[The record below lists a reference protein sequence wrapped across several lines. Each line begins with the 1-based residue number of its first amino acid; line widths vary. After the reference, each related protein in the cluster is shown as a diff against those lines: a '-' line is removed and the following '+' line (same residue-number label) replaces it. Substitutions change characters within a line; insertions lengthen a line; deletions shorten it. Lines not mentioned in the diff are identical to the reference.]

1 MASINGLPPAMQ
13 NVGISKLP
21 PPLPPQAPKIS
32 QPPVGESFSQAVA
45 PDPGLM
51 KAPTVVTPQKAT
63 QANQVTVERLM
74 SQGKQTAMQATLPS
88 IAGGG
93 AFLPIAV
100 AFTQCS
106 ENGETRTSAFLSDD
120 QGQGLR
126 NSDGGHH
133 LLPTFQI
140 DENKFLI
147 ATDPTKLGVAP
158 YILVEQDAKTGQV
171 AYGLTDG
178 LQYQGT
184 PDLGYQIAR
193 SELIEAD
200 GTRTARFNESYGAK
214 GKPQGDMGAA
224 MIDMMTT
231 GGIGTAANFID
242 GAMGKTGRSA
252 SFTEVRVDGKG
263 QPQSNDVSYKF
274 LPTGQRPASASG
286 DVASQLNTVWS
297 SMKGQGG
304 RAEESRTFVVR
315 QDGNFQLDPAKPA
328 GGGGFSL
335 GSLKGMFGTQTPRQ
349 TVVVRPLS
357 ADYGPGQAGFAGLK
371 EGMTGGEQLA
381 SAAPVIAAEP
391 APAAAP
397 FSPPA
402 GVPVATPAPTQT
414 TPAATP
420 VQAET
425 VSIPTP
431 STPSNPAPQSGEAVL
446 SNVLPKSTL
455 QSVEGMLGKLKDK
468 TADSPIM
475 QTATDNAIRR
485 FKNIF
490 GSSQGS

>member
-1 MASINGLPPAMQ
+1 MASVGGLPPQMQ
-13 NVGISKLP
+13 QLQNTGIGKLP
-21 PPLPPQAPKIS
+21 PPLPPQAPPIP
-32 QPPVGESFSQAVA
+32 QAPVGESFSQAVT
-45 PDPGLM
+45 PEPGLM
-51 KAPTVVTPQKAT
+51 KAPTVVGPQRTT
-63 QANQVTVERLM
+63 QANHVSVERMM

-93 AFLPIAV
+93 AFLPMAV
-100 AFTQCS
+100 AFAQTS
-106 ENGETRTSAFLSDD
+106 ENGQTRVSAFLSDE
-120 QGQGLR
+120 QGQALTNAAGEQR
-126 NSDGGHH
+126 Q
-133 LLPTFQI
+133 LPAFQI
-140 DENKFLI
+140 DDNKFLI
-147 ATDPTKLGVAP
+147 ATDPGKLGTAP

-171 AYGLTDG
+171 AYGLTEG

-252 SFTEVRVDGKG
+252 SFTEVHVDGKG
-263 QPQSNDVSYKF
+263 QSQSNDVSYKF
-274 LPTGQRPASASG
+274 LPTGQRPVSQSS
-286 DVASQLNTVWS
+286 DITSQLNTVWS

-304 RAEESRTFVVR
+304 RTEESRTFVVR
-315 QDGNFQLDPAKPA
+315 QDGNFQLDPAKA
-328 GGGGFSL
+328 ASGGFSL
-335 GSLKGMFGTQTPRQ
+335 GSLKGMLGGQTPRQ

-357 ADYGPGQAGFAGLK
+357 ADYGPGQAGFTGLK
-371 EGMTGGEQLA
+371 EGMLGGDPL
-381 SAAPVIAAEP
+381 AAPIAAEP
-391 APAAAP
+391 VTAPLNLPTETPVVA
-397 FSPPA
+397 SPPA
-402 GVPVATPAPTQT
+402 DVGSAANPV
-414 TPAATP
+414 
-420 VQAET
+420 VAET
-425 VSIPTP
+425 VSVPTP
-431 STPSNPAPQSGEAVL
+431 SAPSNAVPKSDEAVL

-468 TADSPIM
+468 TSDSPMM

>member
-1 MASINGLPPAMQ
+1 MASINGLPSAMQ

-21 PPLPPQAPKIS
+21 PPLPPQAPPTA
-32 QPPVGESFSQAVA
+32 QPPVSESFSQAVA

-51 KAPTVVTPQKAT
+51 KAPTVVTPQKT
-63 QANQVTVERLM
+63 SQANHVSVERLM
-74 SQGKQTAMQATLPS
+74 TQGKQTAMHATLPS

-93 AFLPIAV
+93 AFLPLAV
-100 AFTQCS
+100 AFEQIT
-106 ENGETRTSAFLSDD
+106 ENGQTRVSAYLADD
-120 QGQGLR
+120 QGQALK
-126 NSDGGHH
+126 NADGQQRE
-133 LLPTFQI
+133 LPAFQI
-140 DENKFLI
+140 DDNKFLI
-147 ATDPTKLGVAP
+147 GTDPSKLGVAP
-158 YILVEQDAKTGQV
+158 YILVEQDAKTGQL
-171 AYGLTDG
+171 AYGLSEG
-178 LQYQGT
+178 LGYQGT

-274 LPTGQRPASASG
+274 LPTGQRPAPATG

-304 RAEESRTFVVR
+304 RTEESRTFVVR
-315 QDGNFQLDPAKPA
+315 QDGNFQLDPAKSTS
-328 GGGGFSL
+328 GGFSL
-335 GSLKGMFGTQTPRQ
+335 KSVFGSQTPRQ

-381 SAAPVIAAEP
+381 SAAPAVAAEP
-391 APAAAP
+391 VPAP
-397 FSPPA
+397 FSPPTSA
-402 GVPVATPAPTQT
+402 PVATPAPTQT
-414 TPAATP
+414 TPVATSI
-420 VQAET
+420 QAET

-431 STPSNPAPQSGEAVL
+431 SAPSSLASQSGEAVL
-446 SNVLPKSTL
+446 PNVLPKSTL